1 MTLSRGKPLTDLP
14 KAPLALGIIGAGYWG
29 PNLVRN
35 FAALPDA
42 QLKVVCD
49 QDPKVLD
56 RLRAFYPQLSFS
68 SDWKAVLGSREIQ
81 ALVIATPTSTHY
93 ELASEALRRGKDV
106 LVEKPLASTVA
117 EAEELCAEAER
128 RERVLMVGHL
138 MIYHPAVVRLKALI
152 QEGELGEI
160 LYLYSRRVN
169 LGKIRKNENALL
181 SFAPHDISVALYL
194 LECEPGEVWARG
206 EAYIQPQV
214 EDVVFINLLFPN
226 KVMAHIHVSWLDP
239 HKRRELTVVG
249 SKKMAVF
256 DDTDATEPIR
266 VYDKGVL
273 EPGTYVSYGDSL
285 GIRSGDI
292 WIPKVDM
299 QEPLRLECL
308 HFLDCVRSRKSP
320 LTGGRQGV
328 QVVRVLEKAQ
338 ASLRRK
344 RLPVPPQG

>member
-1 MTLSRGKPLTDLP
+1 MTLSGGKPITKSP
-14 KAPLALGIIGAGYWG
+14 KQPLALGIIGAGYWG

-35 FAALPDA
+35 FASLPQA

-49 QDPKVLD
+49 HDPKVLD
-56 RLRAFYPQLSFS
+56 QLKPFYPQIAFS
-68 SDWKAVLGSREIQ
+68 SDWKGLLSSPEVQ
-81 ALVIATPTSTHY
+81 ALVIATPTPTHY
-93 ELASEALRRGKDV
+93 DLALAALRQGKDV
-106 LVEKPLASTVA
+106 LVEKPLAATVA
-117 EAEELCAEAER
+117 QAEELCLEADR
-128 RERVLMVGHL
+128 QERVLMVGHL
-138 MIYHPAVVRLKALI
+138 MIFHPAVARLKALI
-152 QEGELGEI
+152 QGGELGKV

-181 SFAPHDISVALYL
+181 SFAPHDISVVLHL
-194 LECEPGEVWARG
+194 LESEPGEVWARG
-206 EAYIQPQV
+206 EAYIQPEV
-214 EDVVFINLLFPN
+214 EDVVFLNLLFPN

-256 DDTDATEPIR
+256 DDTDAAEPIR

-285 GIRSGDI
+285 AIRSGDI

-308 HFLDCVRSRKSP
+308 HFLECVRTRKPP
-320 LTGGRQGV
+320 LTDGRHGV

-338 ASLRRK
+338 ASLERK
-344 RLPVPPQG
+344 GEPVPFDK

>member
-1 MTLSRGKPLTDLP
+1 MTLSGGRPITKLPKQPLT
-14 KAPLALGIIGAGYWG
+14 LGIIGAGYWG

-35 FAALPDA
+35 FVSLADA

-49 QDPKVLD
+49 QEPKALD
-56 RLRAFYPQLSFS
+56 QLRASYPQLSFS
-68 SDWKAVLGSREIQ
+68 SDCKAVLASREIQ
-81 ALVIATPTSTHY
+81 ALIIATPTSTHY
-93 ELASEALRRGKDV
+93 ELASEALKEGKDL
-106 LVEKPLASTVA
+106 LVEKPLAATV
-117 EAEELCAEAER
+117 AEAER

-138 MIYHPAVVRLKALI
+138 MIYHPAVTRLKGLI
-152 QEGELGEI
+152 KEGELGEV

-169 LGKIRKNENALL
+169 LGKIRKNENALT
-181 SFAPHDISVALYL
+181 SFVPHDIAVALHL
-194 LECEPGEVWARG
+194 LEREPEEVWARG
-206 EAYIQPQV
+206 EAYIQPEI
-214 EDVVFINLLFPN
+214 EDVVFLNLLFPN

-249 SKKMAVF
+249 SRKMAVF
-256 DDTDATEPIR
+256 DDTDAAEPIR

-308 HFLDCVRSRKSP
+308 HFLDCVRSRKPP
-320 LTGGRQGV
+320 LTDGRHGV
-328 QVVRVLEKAQ
+328 QVVRVLERAQ
-338 ASLRRK
+338 ASLKRK
-344 RLPVPPQG
+344 GEPVPLQK